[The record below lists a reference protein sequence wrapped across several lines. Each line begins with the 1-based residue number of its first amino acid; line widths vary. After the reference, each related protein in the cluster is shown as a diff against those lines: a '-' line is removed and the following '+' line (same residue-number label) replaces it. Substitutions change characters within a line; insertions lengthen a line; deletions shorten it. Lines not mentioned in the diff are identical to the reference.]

1 MNRGHAIITGALGG
15 LGTAMTEKLCGMG
28 IPVIATDRR
37 AEDFDPWRQAL
48 PVDMRDLVSFYPLD
62 VTREEPVNQ
71 LAATLTAR
79 KIDVAYLINNAGIQ
93 GPGKPWEMETKTW
106 MRVMNVNITGT
117 FHMTRAFSEAMVN
130 RGFGRIVNL
139 ASLAAYQPMRNQ
151 GPYSAAKAA
160 VTGYTRS
167 TAMDLARHGITV
179 NVIAPGLIMHPRLE
193 DVDTGTNFQDMAVGI
208 PMGRTGRPEE
218 IGATVA
224 FLCSEGASY
233 ITGQTIHVNG
243 GWYLPG

>member
-1 MNRGHAIITGALGG
+1 MSRGHAIITGGLGG
-15 LGTAMTEKLCGMG
+15 LGTAMTEHLCAMG
-28 IPVIATDRR
+28 IPVIAADRR
-37 AEDFDPWRQAL
+37 QEDFEPWRDAL
-48 PVDMRDLVSFYPLD
+48 PAAFRDMVSFYPLD
-62 VTREEPVNQ
+62 VSREEPVNA
-71 LAATLTAR
+71 LAASLAAR
-79 KIDVAYLINNAGIQ
+79 NIDVAYLVNNAGIQ

-106 MRVMNVNITGT
+106 RRVMDVNITGT
-117 FHMTRAFSEAMVN
+117 FYMTRAFSEQMVN
-130 RGFGRIVNL
+130 KGFGRIVNL

-160 VTGYTRS
+160 ITGYTRS
-167 TAMDLARHGITV
+167 TALDLARHGVTV
-179 NVIAPGLIMHPRLE
+179 NVIAPGLIMHPRLGV
-193 DVDTGTNFQDMAVGI
+193 VDTGTAFEDMATGI

-218 IGATVA
+218 IAATVA